1 MMGLAVG
8 TVIVGG
14 VGATLLNATP
24 SKPEPEV
31 MAAPAAQVPLQT
43 PVPAQTAQAPVQA
56 PAPAP
61 VSAGDAAPATA
72 AATTSVAQATAPAAE
87 APRTT
92 ADMLADRVLGDP
104 AAPVTIFDYSSL
116 TCPHC
121 AAFHTQT
128 LAELKKRYID
138 TGKVKLVYRD
148 FPFDPAALQAAMI
161 ARCSPPER
169 YYGFLDVLFRSQE
182 TWSRSADPAK
192 ALGQTARLAGV
203 GEDEFAACLAN
214 EELSNG
220 ILQMRL
226 DAQNKYDIRS
236 TPSFVIVAGDEQE
249 IIAGNQPID
258 VFADVLDGLAD

>member
-1 MMGLAVG
+1 VRRYMMGLAAA

-31 MAAPAAQVPLQT
+31 VAAPAAKAPIPAPT
-43 PVPAQTAQAPVQA
+43 GDAGGIVPAVP
-56 PAPAP
+56 
-61 VSAGDAAPATA
+61 AAPQM
-72 AATTSVAQATAPAAE
+72 VAQATAPATTQ

-92 ADMLADRVLGDP
+92 ADMLSDRVLGDP
-104 AAPVTIFDYSSL
+104 AAPVTIYDYSSL

-138 TGKVKLVYRD
+138 TGKAKLVYRD
-148 FPFDPAALQAAMI
+148 FPFDAAALQAAMI

-169 YYGFLDVLFRSQE
+169 YYGFLDVLFRSQG
-182 TWSRSADPAK
+182 TWSLSADPAK

-203 GEDEFAACLAN
+203 GEEEFAACLAN
-214 EELSNG
+214 EDLSNG
-220 ILQMRL
+220 ILQTRL
-226 DAQNKYDIRS
+226 EAQNEYGIRS
-236 TPSFVIVAGDEQE
+236 TPTFVIVAGDEQE
-249 IIAGNQPID
+249 IVTGNQPIE
-258 VFADVLDGLAD
+258 VFATVLDRLAD